1 MFVDTH
7 VHLNAEQYEK
17 DLQEVIDRALE
28 AKVETMVVVGFDRKT
43 ILRTMELIE
52 AYDFI
57 YGVIGWHPVDAI
69 DCTEE
74 DLKWIESLS
83 AHPKIVGIGET
94 GLDYYWDK
102 SPKDV
107 QQELFRKQIHLAQK
121 VNLPIII
128 HNRDATGDVV
138 RILREENA
146 ASVGGVMHCY
156 SGSVETAR
164 ECIEMNFMISLGGPV
179 TFKNARMPKEVATEI
194 PLEYLMIE
202 TDAPY
207 LAPHPHRGKRN
218 EPGLVPLVAEEIA
231 RLKELPIEEVAHATT
246 FNAKKFFGI
255 DIH

>member
-1 MFVDTH
+1 MFIDTH
-7 VHLNAEQYEK
+7 VHLNAEQYQE

-43 ILRTMELIE
+43 IEKTMELVE
-52 AYDFI
+52 QYDFI

-74 DLKWIESLS
+74 DLHWIGELAS
-83 AHPKIVGIGET
+83 HPKIVGIGET

-107 QQELFRKQIHLAQK
+107 QQALFRKQIHLAQK

-128 HNRDATGDVV
+128 HNREATADVV
-138 RILREENA
+138 NILREENA

-164 ECIEMNFMISLGGPV
+164 QCIEMNFMISLGGPV

-194 PLEYLMIE
+194 PLEHLMIE

-207 LAPHPHRGKRN
+207 LAPHPYRGKRN
-218 EPGLVPLVAEEIA
+218 EPAWVPLVAEEIA
-231 RLKELPIEEVAHATT
+231 RLKEKPIEEVAQVTT
-246 FNAKKFFGI
+246 ANAKKFFRI
-255 DIH
+255 DV